1 MCALW
6 NAGCV
11 LVSRKKKIG
20 QRFRGKPCLE
30 IPSSNK
36 CPSTESVPGMALGTG
51 LQEWMVQMT
60 SLHQE
65 SSSPLGEQILD
76 YIASPKA
83 QGAHVQLLRMCY
95 LIEAA
100 RQTVK

>member
-1 MCALW
+1 M
-6 NAGCV
+6 V
-11 LVSRKKKIG
+11 
-20 QRFRGKPCLE
+20 
-30 IPSSNK
+30 
-36 CPSTESVPGMALGTG
+36 LGTG

-65 SSSPLGEQILD
+65 SSSPLGEQVLD

-83 QGAHVQLLRMCY
+83 QGARVQLLRMSSCY